1 MAIVGIDLGTT
12 NSLIGVIEKGRPRL
26 FTDTNGSTLV
36 PSVVT
41 FGPTGTK
48 VGADA
53 VSVSVEEVT
62 AGDWTDKVYKPDIL
76 ASTGTLYKK
85 PGYNPLK

>member
-1 MAIVGIDLGTT
+1 MPHVIVKMHPGRSEQQKTELAQAIVKDVMAIA
-12 NSLIGVIEKGRPRL
+12 N
-26 FTDTNGSTLV
+26 
-36 PSVVT
+36 
-41 FGPTGTK
+41 

-53 VSVSVEEVT
+53 VSVSIEEVT

-76 ASTGTLYKK
+76 AGSGTLYKK